1 MLFLSVFDIKCRA
14 SGYVLP
20 LISILITLC
29 TLAYAMLLGA
39 SLYETV
45 TVLML
50 FAAVNLL
57 SFGSKGGNA

>member
-1 MLFLSVFDIKCRA
+1 MFDIKCRA